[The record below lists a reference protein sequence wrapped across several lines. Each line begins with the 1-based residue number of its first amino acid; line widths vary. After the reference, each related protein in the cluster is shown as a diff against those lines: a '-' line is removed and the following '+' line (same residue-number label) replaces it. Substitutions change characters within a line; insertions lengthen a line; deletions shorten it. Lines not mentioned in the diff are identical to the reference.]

1 ASTLLGNILTTSIMN
16 EQINFIK
23 YSVIFLVVEFCY
35 IIIFGL
41 FLKSFKNILLKD
53 FLLKVFPTIFLVSM
67 IIGVILIWCNL
78 F

>member
-1 ASTLLGNILTTSIMN
+1 MVKTLYSILHRSLDLT
-16 EQINFIK
+16 
-23 YSVIFLVVEFCY
+23 IFLVVEFCY

-67 IIGVILIWCNL
+67 IIGGILIWCNL